1 MQINVEGLGLERK
14 RIMYISEKFDRLID
28 RISSARDQARDPEF
42 KMMWDHKL
50 RVLLKET
57 LGSRE

>member
-1 MQINVEGLGLERK
+1 M
-14 RIMYISEKFDRLID
+14 MYISENFDRLID

>member
-1 MQINVEGLGLERK
+1 M
-14 RIMYISEKFDRLID
+14 MYISENFDRLID

-57 LGSRE
+57 LGSKD

>member
-1 MQINVEGLGLERK
+1 M
-14 RIMYISEKFDRLID
+14 MYIKEKFA
-28 RISSARDQARDPEF
+28 RIVDQIVLARARAGHPDL

-50 RVLLKET
+50 RILLKET